1 MLQALQEMM
10 SLIQAQTDQVAIA
23 AEVEERMQTSVTQ
36 RKSRMKILV
45 FKSTNL
51 KPFTDYMALR
61 LCLVS

>member
-36 RKSRMKILV
+36 RKSSMKILV

-51 KPFTDYMALR
+51 KPFY
-61 LCLVS
+61 